1 MINIEN
7 TTAAERDII
16 ADAMTPVMETIL
28 SAGRLLWD
36 LQEEYFV
43 WRKQE
48 KLDEAAATRVGNS
61 VCIAGEMIF
70 DACAAFGIISGI
82 TDFMGAEPL
91 IRNSKQV
98 SQVVEVERQHARLY
112 ERVKRMGDD
121 KRGLYQ
127 DIICNI
133 VEQSDEKAL
142 AMLSAIIKEVG
153 A

>member
-16 ADAMTPVMETIL
+16 TDTMSPVMETIL

-70 DACAAFGIISGI
+70 DACAVFGIIPGI

-98 SQVVEVERQHARLY
+98 SQVVEVERQHARLR

-121 KRGLYQ
+121 KRRLYQ
-127 DIICNI
+127 DIISNI
-133 VEQSDEKAL
+133 TEQSDEKAL

>member
-16 ADAMTPVMETIL
+16 ANAMSPVMETIL

-61 VCIAGEMIF
+61 VCIAGEMFF

-133 VEQSDEKAL
+133 AEQSDEKAL

>member
-1 MINIEN
+1 MVNIEK
-7 TTAAERDII
+7 TTAAQRDAI
-16 ADAMTPVMETIL
+16 ADTMTPIMETIL

-43 WRKQE
+43 MRRQE
-48 KLDEAAATRVGNS
+48 KLDEHAATRVRNG
-61 VCIAGEMIF
+61 VCIAGELIY
-70 DACAAFGIISGI
+70 DACAAFGILSGI
-82 TDFMGAEPL
+82 TDFMGTERL
-91 IRNSKQV
+91 VEQSRDI
-98 SQVVEVERQHARLY
+98 SQVVEVERQHERLY
-112 ERVKRMGDD
+112 NRVKHMGDE

-133 VEQSDEKAL
+133 AEQSDEKAL

>member
-16 ADAMTPVMETIL
+16 ANAMSPVMETIL

-36 LQEEYFV
+36 PQEEYFV

-98 SQVVEVERQHARLY
+98 SQVVEVDRQHARLY

-121 KRGLYQ
+121 RRGLYQ

-133 VEQSDEKAL
+133 TEQSDEKAL

>member
-16 ADAMTPVMETIL
+16 ADAMAPVMETIL
-28 SAGRLLWD
+28 SSGRLLWD

-61 VCIAGEMIF
+61 VCIAGEMNF

-142 AMLSAIIKEVG
+142 AMPSAIIKEVG

>member
-16 ADAMTPVMETIL
+16 ADTMSPVMKTIL

-36 LQEEYFV
+36 LQDEYFV

-133 VEQSDEKAL
+133 TEQSDEKAL

>member
-1 MINIEN
+1 MISIEN

-16 ADAMTPVMETIL
+16 ADAMLPVMETIL
-28 SAGRLLWD
+28 SAERLLWD
-36 LQEEYFV
+36 LQGEYFEF
-43 WRKQE
+43 RNQE
-48 KLDEAAATRVGNS
+48 KLDEASATRVGNG

-98 SQVVEVERQHARLY
+98 SQVVEVERQRARLY

-121 KRGLYQ
+121 KRRLYQ
-127 DIICNI
+127 DIISNI
-133 VEQSDEKAL
+133 TEQSDEKAL

>member
-16 ADAMTPVMETIL
+16 ADAMSPVMESIL

-36 LQEEYFV
+36 LQEEYLV

-121 KRGLYQ
+121 KRRLYQ
-127 DIICNI
+127 DIISNI
-133 VEQSDEKAL
+133 TEQSDEKAL

>member
-16 ADAMTPVMETIL
+16 ANAMSPVMETIL

-43 WRKQE
+43 WRKQ
-48 KLDEAAATRVGNS
+48 DEAAATRVGNS
-61 VCIAGEMIF
+61 VFIAGEMIF

-82 TDFMGAEPL
+82 ADFMGAEPL

-112 ERVKRMGDD
+112 ERVKRMSDD

-133 VEQSDEKAL
+133 AEQSDEKAL

>member
-7 TTAAERDII
+7 TTAAERGII
-16 ADAMTPVMETIL
+16 ADAMTPVETIL

>member
-16 ADAMTPVMETIL
+16 ANAMSPVMETIL
-28 SAGRLLWD
+28 SAGRLLRD

-82 TDFMGAEPL
+82 TDFMGEEPL

>member
-16 ADAMTPVMETIL
+16 ADAMAPVMETIL

-142 AMLSAIIKEVG
+142 AMPSAIIKEVG

>member
-16 ADAMTPVMETIL
+16 ADAMSPVMEPIL

-36 LQEEYFV
+36 LQDEYFV

-48 KLDEAAATRVGNS
+48 KLDEAATRVGNS

-82 TDFMGAEPL
+82 TDFMGTKTL
-91 IRNSKQV
+91 IEHSEKISR
-98 SQVVEVERQHARLY
+98 VVEVERQHNRLY
-112 ERVKRMGDD
+112 ERVKRMGDER
-121 KRGLYQ
+121 RGLYQ
-127 DIICNI
+127 GIISNI
-133 VEQSDEKAL
+133 EEQSDEKAL

>member
-16 ADAMTPVMETIL
+16 ADAMSPVMEPTL

-36 LQEEYFV
+36 LQDEYFV

-121 KRGLYQ
+121 KRRLYQ
-127 DIICNI
+127 DIISNI

>member
-16 ADAMTPVMETIL
+16 ANAMTPVMEPIL

-91 IRNSKQV
+91 IRNSKQD

-121 KRGLYQ
+121 KRRLYQ
-127 DIICNI
+127 DIISNI

>member
-16 ADAMTPVMETIL
+16 ANAMPPVMETIL

-112 ERVKRMGDD
+112 EREKRMGDD

>member
-16 ADAMTPVMETIL
+16 ANAMSPVMETIL

-48 KLDEAAATRVGNS
+48 KPDEAAATRVGNS

-98 SQVVEVERQHARLY
+98 SQGVEVERQHARLY

-133 VEQSDEKAL
+133 TEQSDEKAL

>member
-16 ADAMTPVMETIL
+16 ANAMSPVMETIL

-133 VEQSDEKAL
+133 TEQSDEKAL

>member
-7 TTAAERDII
+7 TTAAEHDII

-133 VEQSDEKAL
+133 TEQSDEKAL